1 MVEQDKSLRL
11 SPKDRDRVAILVSH
25 GEFAKLLSLEGRIA
39 GRAVLQLF
47 GNCVLVHGRYIVLDV
62 HFGHDERMRVVDIV
76 GIGGI
81 LAWPYEEW
89 LNGARGA
96 VRIHNLLGK
105 AGGCGS
111 GITVESLSAR
121 ESPEIRIERAILL
134 VQHED
139 VLDVLLNQ
147 ADKLRVGQTWF
158 GIVQG
163 VLWSICL
170 CAARN
175 CGLAAAAVPNGWI
188 ASMIE
193 SATGTVRSLFTAIL
207 SPLVADI
214 SATHNCRM
222 ARSMRKMLRKAGIE
236 SGVPVVYSTEGHREL
251 PPVASHCGIDCI
263 CPNRGDQVFSC
274 DHRRVILG
282 S

>member
-1 MVEQDKSLRL
+1 MGVIQFAIVFFSSRRRHTRCL
-11 SPKDRDRVAILVSH
+11 SDWS
-25 GEFAKLLSLEGRIA
+25 S
-39 GRAVLQLF
+39 
-47 GNCVLVHGRYIVLDV
+47 DV
-62 HFGHDERMRVVDIV
+62 CSSDLDERMRVVDIV

-96 VRIHNLLGK
+96 VGIHNLLGK

-158 GIVQG
+158 NRT
-163 VLWSICL
+163 S
-170 CAARN
+170 
-175 CGLAAAAVPNGWI
+175 
-188 ASMIE
+188 
-193 SATGTVRSLFTAIL
+193 
-207 SPLVADI
+207 
-214 SATHNCRM
+214 
-222 ARSMRKMLRKAGIE
+222 
-236 SGVPVVYSTEGHREL
+236 ST
-251 PPVASHCGIDCI
+251 S
-263 CPNRGDQVFSC
+263 SC
-274 DHRRVILG
+274 
-282 S
+282 